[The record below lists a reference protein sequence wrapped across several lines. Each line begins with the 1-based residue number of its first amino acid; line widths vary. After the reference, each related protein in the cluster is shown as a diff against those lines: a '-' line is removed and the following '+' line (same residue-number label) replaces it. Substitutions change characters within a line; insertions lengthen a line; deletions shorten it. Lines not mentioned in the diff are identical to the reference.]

1 MNIAIFN
8 TEARKAVTI
17 VRSLGK
23 AGHSLYSFSFERI
36 SFAGAS
42 RYVRKN
48 MYLRGYDLPRI
59 TRLMKRY
66 DIDCIFPIEDASI
79 GFFGLNREHFTGYT
93 LIAPEYEMFIL
104 FADKAKTARLAQQK
118 GIKAPDVFIPDSI
131 DEACSFLRDCERYP
145 LIIKPRRAT
154 SAIGV
159 KIVTNAEQGIARYLD
174 LSKKFDLPL
183 IQEYI
188 PQGGKTIGAEFLFYE
203 GREVL
208 SFCHERIREFPVK
221 RGPSTYCK
229 NHKGDEA
236 LEIGRRL
243 FDEMRY
249 SGFAMVELKEHPGT
263 KELYLMEINP
273 RPWGSITLPV
283 YAGVDFPLEAV
294 RVFSD
299 PEGYLIPADGSR
311 YEKNKDYYMRW
322 FLPGDLLSIIL
333 DPDMSLGEKMKN
345 LFKRYPDTAY
355 QIMSL
360 NDPAPALTIML
371 KLFLNLFNVGYLRKY
386 LLRKG

>member
-1 MNIAIFN
+1 MNIAVFN

-23 AGHSLYSFSFERI
+23 AGHTVYSFSFERI

-42 RYVRKN
+42 KYVRKN
-48 MYLRGYDLPRI
+48 IYLRDYDLSRI
-59 TRLMKRY
+59 TRLMERY
-66 DIDCIFPIEDASI
+66 SIDCIFPIEDPSVE
-79 GFFGLNREHFTGYT
+79 FFVLNREHFTGHI

-104 FADKAKTARLAQQK
+104 FADKAKTTRLAREK
-118 GIKAPDVFIPDSI
+118 GIKTPYTFIPGSI
-131 DEACSFLRDCERYP
+131 DEACDFLRDRERYP
-145 LIIKPRRAT
+145 LIIKPKRAT

-159 KIVTNAEQGIARYLD
+159 TIVTNTEQGIARYND

-188 PQGGKTIGAEFLFYE
+188 PPGGKTVGAEFLFYE
-203 GREVL
+203 GREIL
-208 SFCHERIREFPVK
+208 SFCHERIREFPVR

-229 NHKGDEA
+229 NYRGDDA

-243 FDEMRY
+243 FDNTRY
-249 SGFAMVELKEHPGT
+249 SGFAMVELKEHPVT
-263 KELYLMEINP
+263 KELHLIEVNP

-283 YAGVDFPLEAV
+283 YAGLDFPAEAV
-294 RVFSD
+294 RVFSN
-299 PEGYLIPADGSR
+299 PEGYRIPADGYR
-311 YEKNKDYYMRW
+311 YDKNKDYYMRW

-333 DPDMSLGEKMKN
+333 DPDMSPVEKMKN

-355 QIMSL
+355 QIISL
-360 NDPAPALTIML
+360 NDPAPAMTIVL
-371 KLFLNLFNVGYLRKY
+371 KLFLNMFNSVYLKKY
-386 LLRKG
+386 LLREG